1 MQDSSHA
8 ARTGER
14 FCLYVLKVL
23 LFILIIYEMNN

>member
-14 FCLYVLKVL
+14 FCLYVIKGL
-23 LFILIIYEMNN
+23 LFILIFYKMNN